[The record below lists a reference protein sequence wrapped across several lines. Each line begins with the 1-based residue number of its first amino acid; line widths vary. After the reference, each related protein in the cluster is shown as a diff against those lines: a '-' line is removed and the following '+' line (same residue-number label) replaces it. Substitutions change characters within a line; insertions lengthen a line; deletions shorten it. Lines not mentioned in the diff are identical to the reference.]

1 MSTKAGKGPS
11 TKARSNSGLAPYM
24 LIAPFMVLFIVFTL
38 VPLIQAIPLATS
50 HTFGPSATQYVGF
63 EKFSQALH
71 DPRFWTAMRN
81 TLLFTVGSVFI
92 QLPVALGLAMLL
104 NKPGIKGRGFFRL
117 LFFSPQ
123 LVGLVFVAV
132 LASVMFQKQ
141 KGLVNSLLAGAAD
154 WLRGLP
160 LLNADAWL
168 PTRSE
173 LLSIPWLETLAL
185 PTLIITALWMYAGFN
200 MVYFLAALQNVPREL
215 EEAAM
220 IDGAGPWK
228 RFTNVVLPSIRP
240 VAIFVV
246 LLSVIGSIQVF
257 ELAYIMLRDGVGV
270 QDKGLTLVT
279 YLFKS
284 GFETGDLGYATAIGW
299 MIAIMLAAAAIT
311 QRVLQ
316 RREMS
321 A

>member
-1 MSTKAGKGPS
+1 MRGRT
-11 TKARSNSGLAPYM
+11 GLAPYA
-24 LIAPFMVLFIVFTL
+24 LVAPFLVLFVVFTL
-38 VPLIQAIPLATS
+38 VPLVQAIPLATH
-50 HTFGPSATQYVGF
+50 HTFGPSATEFVGL

-71 DPRFWTAMRN
+71 DPRFWKAMRN
-81 TLLFTVGSVFI
+81 TLVFTAGSVLI
-92 QLPVALGLAMLL
+92 QLPVALGLALLL
-104 NKPGIKGRGFFRL
+104 NKPGIMGRGFFRL

-141 KGLVNSLLAGAAD
+141 KGLVNSLLASGAD
-154 WLRGLP
+154 SLRGVP
-160 LLNADAWL
+160 LINADAWL
-168 PTRSE
+168 PSRSV
-173 LLSIPWLETLAL
+173 LLGIPWLETLAL

-228 RFTNVVLPSIRP
+228 RFVNVVLPSIRP
-240 VAIFVV
+240 VGIFVV

-257 ELAYIMLRDGVGV
+257 ELAYIMLREGVGV

-279 YLFKS
+279 YLFKN
-284 GFETGDLGYATAIGW
+284 GFEVGDLGYATAIGW
-299 MIAIMLAAAAIT
+299 VIAVMLTAAAVT

>member
-1 MSTKAGKGPS
+1 M
-11 TKARSNSGLAPYM
+11 KARTSLAPYM
-24 LIAPFMVLFIVFTL
+24 LIAPFLVLFAVFTL
-38 VPLIQAIPLATS
+38 IPLLQAVPLATH
-50 HTFGPSATQYVGF
+50 HTFGPSASQYVGSD
-63 EKFSQALH
+63 KFSQALH
-71 DPRFWTAMRN
+71 DPRFWKAMRN
-81 TLLFTVGSVFI
+81 TLVFTCGSVFI
-92 QLPVALGLAMLL
+92 QLPIALGLAMLL
-104 NKPGIKGRGFFRL
+104 NKPGIIGRGFFRL

-141 KGLVNSLLAGAAD
+141 KGLVNSLLASGAD
-154 WLRGLP
+154 WIRGLP
-160 LLNADAWL
+160 LLNGDAWL
-168 PTRSE
+168 PSRSV
-173 LLSIPWLETLAL
+173 LLGIPWLETLAL

-220 IDGAGPWK
+220 IDGAGPWR

-240 VAIFVV
+240 VGIFVV

-257 ELAYIMLRDGVGV
+257 ELAYIMLREGVGV

-284 GFETGDLGYATAIGW
+284 GFEVGDLGYATAIGW
-299 MIAIMLAAAAIT
+299 VIAVMLAAAAIT

-316 RREMS
+316 RREI

>member
-1 MSTKAGKGPS
+1 M
-11 TKARSNSGLAPYM
+11 KARTSPAPYV
-24 LIAPFMVLFIVFTL
+24 LIAPFLVLFAVFTL
-38 VPLIQAIPLATS
+38 VPLLQAVPLATH
-50 HTFGPSATQYVGF
+50 HTFGPSASQYVGL

-71 DPRFWTAMRN
+71 DPRFWKAMRN
-81 TLLFTVGSVFI
+81 TLVFTCGSVFI
-92 QLPVALGLAMLL
+92 QLPIALGLAMLL
-104 NKPGIKGRGFFRL
+104 NKPGIIGRGFFRL

-141 KGLVNSLLAGAAD
+141 KGLVNSLLANGAD

-160 LLNADAWL
+160 FLHGEAWL
-168 PTRSE
+168 PSRSV
-173 LLSIPWLETLAL
+173 LLGIPWLETLAL

-240 VAIFVV
+240 VGIFVV

-257 ELAYIMLRDGVGV
+257 ELAYIMLREGVGV

-284 GFETGDLGYATAIGW
+284 GFEVGDLGYATAIGW
-299 MIAIMLAAAAIT
+299 VIAVMLAAAATT

-316 RREMS
+316 RREI

>member
-1 MSTKAGKGPS
+1 MN
-11 TKARSNSGLAPYM
+11 ARSKLAPYL
-24 LIAPFMVLFIVFTL
+24 LIGPFLVLFVGFTL
-38 VPLIQAIPLATS
+38 VPLLQAVPLATH
-50 HTFGPSATQYVGF
+50 HTFGPSATEYVGL
-63 EKFSQALH
+63 EKFRQALG

-81 TLLFTVGSVFI
+81 TLLFTAGSVFI
-92 QLPVALGLAMLL
+92 QLPIALGLALLL
-104 NKPGIKGRGFFRL
+104 NKPGIIGRGFFRL

-141 KGLVNSLLAGAAD
+141 KGLVNSSLAAGADLMRKAPLIGAD
-154 WLRGLP
+154 R
-160 LLNADAWL
+160 WL

-173 LLSIPWLETLAL
+173 LLAIPWLETLAL

-220 IDGAGPWK
+220 IDGAGPVR
-228 RFTNVVLPSIRP
+228 RFRSVVFPSIRP
-240 VAIFVV
+240 VGVFVV

-257 ELAYIMLRDGVGV
+257 ELAFIMLPEGVGL
-270 QDKGLTLVT
+270 QDRGLTLVT

-284 GFETGDLGYATAIGW
+284 GFEIGDLGYATAIGW
-299 MIAIMLAAAAIT
+299 VIAVMLCAAAVT

-316 RREMS
+316 PREII

>member
-1 MSTKAGKGPS
+1 MNAKAKP
-11 TKARSNSGLAPYM
+11 KSNLAPYM
-24 LIAPFMVLFIVFTL
+24 LIAPFIVLFIVFTL
-38 VPLIQAIPLATS
+38 VPLIQAIPLATH

-81 TLLFTVGSVFI
+81 TLLFTAGSVFI

-141 KGLVNSLLAGAAD
+141 KGLVNSMLASSAD

-160 LLNADAWL
+160 LLHADSWL
-168 PTRSE
+168 PSRSA
-173 LLSIPWLETLAL
+173 LLGIPWLETLAL

-228 RFTNVVLPSIRP
+228 RFTNVILPSIRP
-240 VAIFVV
+240 VGIFVV

-257 ELAYIMLRDGVGV
+257 ELAYIMLREGVGV

-284 GFETGDLGYATAIGW
+284 GFEIGDLGYATAIGW
-299 MIAIMLAAAAIT
+299 VIAIMLAAAAVT

>member
-1 MSTKAGKGPS
+1 MS
-11 TKARSNSGLAPYM
+11 
-24 LIAPFMVLFIVFTL
+24 
-38 VPLIQAIPLATS
+38 
-50 HTFGPSATQYVGF
+50 
-63 EKFSQALH
+63 
-71 DPRFWTAMRN
+71 N
-81 TLLFTVGSVFI
+81 TLLFTAGSVLI
-92 QLPVALGLAMLL
+92 QLPIALGLALLL

-141 KGLVNSLLAGAAD
+141 KGLVNTLLASGAD

-160 LLNADAWL
+160 VIQANSWL
-168 PTRSE
+168 PSRSE
-173 LLSIPWLETLAL
+173 LLGIPWLETLAL

-228 RFTNVVLPSIRP
+228 RFVHVILPAIRP

-299 MIAIMLAAAAIT
+299 MIAIMLASAAIT
-311 QRVLQ
+311 QRFLQ